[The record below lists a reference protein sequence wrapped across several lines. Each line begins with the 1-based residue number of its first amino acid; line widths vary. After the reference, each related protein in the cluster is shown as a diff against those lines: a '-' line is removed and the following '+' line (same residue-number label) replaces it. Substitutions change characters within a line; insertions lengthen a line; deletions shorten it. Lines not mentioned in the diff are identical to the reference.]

1 MIDKQLL
8 VDIVENFCYNII
20 RKTKKEI
27 NVVEKIFIYNN
38 QETNYIITSDGRVIN
53 RKTNKELK
61 GTLARNEYRSVQL
74 TIEGKPKSFMVH
86 RLVATMFC
94 DNPNNYETVDHI
106 DRNKYNN
113 DYTNL
118 RWVDNSTNALNVD
131 NKNFTKNINNI
142 DLDNLDPSQWIKMKR
157 NPQYMVS
164 KDGQIINTKTKKI
177 LKGSIRNGYIR
188 INIQEKWESLHR
200 LIWESFNDTSLEKE
214 QIIDHI
220 DGNRLNNK
228 LSNLRLVTQSENVLN
243 GHINGHNG
251 DVSVKQYDLQGNYI
265 TTYFSMKA
273 AAEAVNKTKDA
284 VRSAANRHGTCAGYF
299 WIREDDDILIEEL
312 IKTTKAN
319 KPKKNYIGVTQ
330 YSLDGK
336 KIAYFNSLKAA
347 AREVGCA
354 DSTIKRAAD
363 NYRPGKGFIWVL
375 DTQKIE
381 DFNINTS
388 PENSLI
394 AGKS

>member
-1 MIDKQLL
+1 M
-8 VDIVENFCYNII
+8 
-20 RKTKKEI
+20 
-27 NVVEKIFIYNN
+27 EKIFIYNN

-94 DNPNNYETVDHI
+94 DNPNNYEIVDHI

-118 RWVDNSTNALNVD
+118 RWVDNSTNMNNRILLT
-131 NKNFTKNINNI
+131 NKNNNNNNQY
-142 DLDNLDPSQWIKMKR
+142 LSNLDENWK
-157 NPQYMVS
+157 QY
-164 KDGQIINTKTKKI
+164 KNTIYYLNKEGKI
-177 LKGSIRNGYIR
+177 VNKNTLRFLKGTIRNGYIR
-188 INIQEKWESLHR
+188 ISLPNNKKSSLH
-200 LIWESFNDTSLEKE
+200 IMMWETFYGEIPKGYV
-214 QIIDHI
+214 IDHI

-251 DVSVKQYDLQGNYI
+251 DISVKQYDLQGNYI

-299 WIREDDDILIEEL
+299 WVREDDDISIKEL

-347 AREVGCA
+347 AKEVGCA

-363 NYRPGKGFIWVL
+363 NYRPGKDFIWVL

-394 AGKS
+394 AGKP

>member
-1 MIDKQLL
+1 MIDKQFL

-20 RKTKKEI
+20 RKTKKET
-27 NVVEKIFIYNN
+27 NVVKKIFIYNN

-74 TIEGKPKSFMVH
+74 TIEGKPKNFMIH

-94 DNPNNYETVDHI
+94 DNPNNYEIVDHI

-131 NKNFTKNINNI
+131 NRNFTKNINNI
-142 DLDNLDPSQWIKMKR
+142 DLDNLNSSQWIKVKR
-157 NPQYMVS
+157 NSQYMVS

-200 LIWESFNDTSLEKE
+200 LIWESFNDTLLEKE

-251 DVSVKQYDLQGNYI
+251 DISVKQYDLQGNYI
-265 TTYFSMKA
+265 TTYLSMKA

-299 WIREDDDILIEEL
+299 WIREDDDISIKEL

-347 AREVGCA
+347 AKEVRCA

>member
-1 MIDKQLL
+1 M
-8 VDIVENFCYNII
+8 
-20 RKTKKEI
+20 
-27 NVVEKIFIYNN
+27 EKIFIYNN

-94 DNPNNYETVDHI
+94 DNPNNYEIVDHI

-131 NKNFTKNINNI
+131 NRNFTKNINNI
-142 DLDNLDPSQWIKMKR
+142 DLDNLDLSQWIKVKR

-164 KDGQIINTKTKKI
+164 KDGQIINTKTKRI

-200 LIWESFNDTSLEKE
+200 LIWESFNDTLLEKE

-251 DVSVKQYDLQGNYI
+251 DISVKQYDLQGNYI

-299 WIREDDDILIEEL
+299 WIREDDDISIKEL

-336 KIAYFNSLKAA
+336 KIAYFSSLKAA

-394 AGKS
+394 AGKP

>member
-1 MIDKQLL
+1 MIDKQFL

-20 RKTKKEI
+20 RKNKKET
-27 NVVEKIFIYNN
+27 NVMEKIFIYNN

-74 TIEGKPKSFMVH
+74 TIEGKPKSFMIH

-94 DNPNNYETVDHI
+94 DNPNNYEIVDHI

-113 DYTNL
+113 NYTNL
-118 RWVDNSTNALNVD
+118 RWVDNSINALNVD
-131 NKNFTKNINNI
+131 NRNFTKNINNV
-142 DLDNLDPSQWIKMKR
+142 DLDNLDPSQWIKVKR

-188 INIQEKWESLHR
+188 INIQKKWESLHR
-200 LIWESFNDTSLEKE
+200 LIWESFNDTLLEKE

-228 LSNLRLVTQSENVLN
+228 LSNLRLVTQSENILN

-265 TTYFSMKA
+265 TTYLSMKA
-273 AAEAVNKTKDA
+273 AAEAVNRTKDA

-299 WIREDDDILIEEL
+299 WIREDDDISIKEL

-347 AREVGCA
+347 AKEVGCA

-363 NYRPGKGFIWVL
+363 NYRSGKGFIWVL

-394 AGKS
+394 AGKP

>member
-1 MIDKQLL
+1 MIDKQFL

-20 RKTKKEI
+20 RKNKKET

-94 DNPNNYETVDHI
+94 DNPNNYEIVDHI

-131 NKNFTKNINNI
+131 NKNFIKNINNI
-142 DLDNLDPSQWIKMKR
+142 DLDNLDPSQWIKVKR
-157 NPQYMVS
+157 NPQYMVN

-188 INIQEKWESLHR
+188 INIQKKWESLHR
-200 LIWESFNDTSLEKE
+200 LIWESFNDTLLEKE

-251 DVSVKQYDLQGNYI
+251 DISVKQYDLQGNYI

-299 WIREDDDILIEEL
+299 WIREDDDISIEKL

-347 AREVGCA
+347 AKEVGCA

>member
-1 MIDKQLL
+1 MIDKQFL
-8 VDIVENFCYNII
+8 VDIVENFCYNMI
-20 RKTKKEI
+20 RKNKKET
-27 NVVEKIFIYNN
+27 NVMEKIFIYNN

-94 DNPNNYETVDHI
+94 DNPNNYEIVDHI

-131 NKNFTKNINNI
+131 NRNFTKNINNI
-142 DLDNLDPSQWIKMKR
+142 DLDNLDLSQWIKVKR

-164 KDGQIINTKTKKI
+164 KDGQIINTKTKRI

-200 LIWESFNDTSLEKE
+200 LIWESFNDTLLEKE

-228 LSNLRLVTQSENVLN
+228 LSNLRLVTQSENVFN

-299 WIREDDDILIEEL
+299 WVREDDDISIKEL

-394 AGKS
+394 AGKP

>member
-1 MIDKQLL
+1 MIDKQFL

-20 RKTKKEI
+20 RKNKKET

-61 GTLARNEYRSVQL
+61 GTLARNEYHSIQL

-94 DNPNNYETVDHI
+94 DNPNSYKIVDHI

-118 RWVDNSTNALNVD
+118 RWVDDSTNALNVD
-131 NKNFTKNINNI
+131 NRIFTKNINNI
-142 DLDNLDPSQWIKMKR
+142 DLDNLDSSQWIKVKR

-200 LIWESFNDTSLEKE
+200 LIWESFNDTLLEKE

-299 WIREDDDILIEEL
+299 WIREDDDISIKEL

-394 AGKS
+394 AGKP

>member
-1 MIDKQLL
+1 M
-8 VDIVENFCYNII
+8 
-20 RKTKKEI
+20 
-27 NVVEKIFIYNN
+27 EKIFIYNN

-74 TIEGKPKSFMVH
+74 TIEGKPKSFMIH
-86 RLVATMFC
+86 RLVALMFC
-94 DNPNNYETVDHI
+94 DNPNNYEIVDHI

-118 RWVDNSTNALNVD
+118 RWIDNSTNALNVD
-131 NKNFTKNINNI
+131 NRNFTKNINNI
-142 DLDNLDPSQWIKMKR
+142 NLDNLDSSQWIKVKR
-157 NPQYMVS
+157 NSQYMVS

-188 INIQEKWESLHR
+188 IRIQRKWESLHR
-200 LIWESFNDTSLEKE
+200 LIWESFNDILLEEE

-228 LSNLRLVTQSENVLN
+228 LFNLRLVTQSENILN
-243 GHINGHNG
+243 SHINGHNG

-265 TTYFSMKA
+265 TTYLSMKA
-273 AAEAVNKTKDA
+273 AAEAVNRTRDA
-284 VRSAANRHGTCAGYF
+284 VRSAANRHGTCAEYF
-299 WIREDDDILIEEL
+299 WIREDDDILIEKL
-312 IKTTKAN
+312 IKTTKTN

-347 AREVGCA
+347 AREAGCA

-394 AGKS
+394 AGKL